1 MIVSE
6 NVLKNRVT
14 RHGNSRRRF
23 HASTYP
29 INMPMVL
36 IGFVGIGFMTCHRP
50 SWRSF
55 CFDVWAGSHMRRLLN
70 NEPDISSVRTCPQQ
84 SRLAPAWRLC
94 FCRIAAT
101 RAHCQSTIFHA
112 KRLRPPSGIF
122 RFVRLLRRRARS
134 DGDLIRKSSSCLPD
148 LS

>member
-1 MIVSE
+1 MSPLS
-6 NVLKNRVT
+6 NT
-14 RHGNSRRRF
+14 RHGNSRRRSM
-23 HASTYP
+23 HPPNQSTWA
-29 INMPMVL
+29 MVL
-36 IGFVGIGFMTCHRP
+36 IGFMGIGMTCRRLRGGLFVLTCGLVHI
-50 SWRSF
+50 
-55 CFDVWAGSHMRRLLN
+55 CDANAGLLN

-134 DGDLIRKSSSCLPD
+134 DGGLIRKSSSCLPD